1 MRKFEFWTVAYRQRQ
16 NQGTLLDDL
25 QTPFSL
31 VKNTWRYWAA
41 DPHLVEYDGTTYLFA
56 ELYDRV
62 LRRGVIGYCELSGN
76 GATAWRVALR
86 APYHLSYPHIL
97 RRDDTF
103 YMIPESYLANEISVF
118 RAMHFPDRWEKAAV
132 LRKDFCAVDST
143 VFSDRGQSYLMTLQ
157 FQEDTERLL
166 LFPFKDGALCGQGL
180 VVAINDCNVRPAGHF
195 FRWNG
200 KRIRPGQDC
209 SSSYGCA
216 LNFYEVTEVSSEAFS
231 ETLYKKIQPS
241 DIRSNLKKKPEG
253 IHTYN
258 MSASYEV
265 IDLKGYEADWLFYI
279 MRPVWWLWRR
289 IKRLFKK
296 Q

>member
-1 MRKFEFWTVAYRQRQ
+1 
-16 NQGTLLDDL
+16 
-25 QTPFSL
+25 
-31 VKNTWRYWAA
+31 
-41 DPHLVEYDGTTYLFA
+41 
-56 ELYDRV
+56 
-62 LRRGVIGYCELSGN
+62 
-76 GATAWRVALR
+76 
-86 APYHLSYPHIL
+86 
-97 RRDDTF
+97 
-103 YMIPESYLANEISVF
+103 
-118 RAMHFPDRWEKAAV
+118 
-132 LRKDFCAVDST
+132 
-143 VFSDRGQSYLMTLQ
+143 MTLQ

-180 VVAINDCNVRPAGHF
+180 VVAKNDSNVRPAGHF

-279 MRPVWWLWRR
+279 MRPVWWLRRR